1 MATQPLGRHDG
12 RLSLRDR
19 LAIVGRD
26 AHFALR
32 AIRRSPAFA
41 ATATLTLALSVGAT
55 TAVFGVVDAILIRPL
70 PVADPDRLVS
80 VFEVNPGRG
89 IAESPPSGPNYLDWR
104 KDARSFT
111 GLAAYRQESLTL
123 TGVSSPDVLDGAGVS
138 ANFFDVLGIPP
149 TLGRTF
155 RPEEEAPGASHVV
168 LVSHRLWQGR
178 YGVITEP
185 AAIQRG
191 TLPSD
196 ITSFISRSEA
206 KQKIAAE
213 KYEAGELATNYNLLQ
228 VWDLMS
234 LYICSTE
241 THQPDRIAPVPV
253 AYSGG
258 ASVAMTLTPV
268 EADAFAIE
276 PYPFNQPELTASV
289 IFRRLRQAKFKDAA
303 ELQAAYFST
312 APQVASFKMTPLA
325 TA

>member
-70 PVADPDRLVS
+70 RFADPDRLVS

-123 TGVSSPDVLDGAGVS
+123 TAVSAPDVLNGAGVS
-138 ANFFDVLGIPP
+138 ANFFDVLGVPP
-149 TLGRTF
+149 ALGRTF
-155 RPEEEAPGASHVV
+155 RPGEDEAGGAHV
-168 LVSHRLWQGR
+168 LVLGYGMWRERFGGRADIIGRVLTIDRQPYEVVGIMPETFPLPRHVQLWRPADMGR
-178 YGVITEP
+178 VKG
-185 AAIQRG
+185 RC
-191 TLPSD
+191 
-196 ITSFISRSEA
+196 R
-206 KQKIAAE
+206 
-213 KYEAGELATNYNLLQ
+213 
-228 VWDLMS
+228 
-234 LYICSTE
+234 
-241 THQPDRIAPVPV
+241 
-253 AYSGG
+253 
-258 ASVAMTLTPV
+258 
-268 EADAFAIE
+268 
-276 PYPFNQPELTASV
+276 
-289 IFRRLRQAKFKDAA
+289 
-303 ELQAAYFST
+303 
-312 APQVASFKMTPLA
+312 
-325 TA
+325 